1 MPTERLGSWRR
12 RRPTTCAARCWRVTI
27 DAQAAAVG
35 PGVGDGADDLLFA
48 SAEQGGAHGSGGD
61 PDQKNV
67 VKSYPIEAVFESE
80 NSLYFVCFDHGVENI
95 ANGERFP
102 SGSRQDNPP
111 KPGCRQIIRRM
122 TPFGG
127 EPGIVKV
134 EPTNHRADVEGMHR
148 IELPIGARNTGSIC

>member
-1 MPTERLGSWRR
+1 MALMICSLLPPSR
-12 RRPTTCAARCWRVTI
+12 
-27 DAQAAAVG
+27 AV
-35 PGVGDGADDLLFA
+35 
-48 SAEQGGAHGSGGD
+48 AHGSGGD

-102 SGSRQDNPP
+102 SGST
-111 KPGCRQIIRRM
+111 QIIRQSQDAAEIIGRM

-127 EPGIVKV
+127 EPSIVKV
-134 EPTNHRADVEGMHR
+134 EPTNHRADVKGSLHR
-148 IELPIGARNTGSIC
+148 VELPIGAWDAGPVSQQSARNNGPQMLCAFRKTQG

>member
-1 MPTERLGSWRR
+1 MPTERLGSWRPG
-12 RRPTTCAARCWRVTI
+12 RPRLARAGVRRVTI

-80 NSLYFVCFDHGVENI
+80 NSLFRG
-95 ANGERFP
+95 
-102 SGSRQDNPP
+102 
-111 KPGCRQIIRRM
+111 
-122 TPFGG
+122 
-127 EPGIVKV
+127 
-134 EPTNHRADVEGMHR
+134 
-148 IELPIGARNTGSIC
+148 L

>member
-1 MPTERLGSWRR
+1 M
-12 RRPTTCAARCWRVTI
+12 AI

-67 VKSYPIEAVFESE
+67 VKSYPIETVFESE
-80 NSLYFVCFDHGVENI
+80 NSLYFVGFDHGVENI

-102 SGSRQDNPP
+102 SGSRQ
-111 KPGCRQIIRRM
+111 IIRQSQDAARDY
-122 TPFGG
+122 
-127 EPGIVKV
+127 
-134 EPTNHRADVEGMHR
+134 PTDDPIRRRAR
-148 IELPIGARNTGSIC
+148 YR